1 MNEPLRVQ
9 NALVA
14 VRYRVYPETPLG
26 EVLDL
31 MARRGVHAVPV
42 VGSSYEVLGIFTTGD
57 ALRTLL
63 KHGADAGRTTGIEG
77 PIQAREVMTRTV
89 LCVSEDQLLSEA
101 AQMMVNRDVEQ
112 LPVVRDGALVG
123 FITRDTVLR
132 ALRGGSAPPNDI
144 EPNQEEA

>member
-9 NALVA
+9 DALVA
-14 VRYRVYPETPLG
+14 VSYRVYPETPLG

-42 VGSSYEVLGIFTTGD
+42 VGASYEVLGIFTTGD

-63 KHGADAGRTTGIEG
+63 KHGFDAGRTGTEG
-77 PIQAREVMTRTV
+77 PVQAREVMTRTV

-132 ALRGGSAPPNDI
+132 VLRGGGAPSNDI